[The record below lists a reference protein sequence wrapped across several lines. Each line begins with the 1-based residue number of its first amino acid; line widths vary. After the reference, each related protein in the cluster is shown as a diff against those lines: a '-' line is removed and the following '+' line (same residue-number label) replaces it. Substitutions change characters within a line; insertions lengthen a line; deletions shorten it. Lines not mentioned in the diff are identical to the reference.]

1 MKKAILLFSSIFTL
15 SLIGAEVE
23 IVTSKNTDNGILK
36 VSQGEAY
43 GVAGFVK
50 GESGSYDLYI
60 TRQSKSNIH
69 KDGKEPKLEYLNSA
83 KTFETVTSADGLKA
97 YKNITL
103 TPSNSVEQFMI
114 ESEASSVAKGYGLY
128 VYTVGIK
135 NSSGNFEDIAKKAI
149 IIK

>member
-1 MKKAILLFSSIFTL
+1 MKKAILLFSSVLTL

-23 IVTSKNTDNGILK
+23 IVTSKNTDKNVLK
-36 VSQGEAY
+36 VNQGEAY

-50 GESGSYDLYI
+50 GDSGSYDLYI
-60 TRQSKSNIH
+60 TRQSKSNLH
-69 KDGKEPKLEYLNSA
+69 EGGKKPKIEYLNSS
-83 KTFETVTSADGLKA
+83 KTFETATSADGLKA

-103 TPSNSVEQFMI
+103 SPANSVEQFMI
-114 ESEASSVAKGYGLY
+114 ESEASSLAKGYGLY